1 MELLQSKGIVV
12 LTGKTGS
19 GKSRNSLEIMKLY
32 ASSHEG
38 YEMIKLGSLHE
49 WKTRVSITDTVVIF
63 FEDIFGKT
71 NSRFNEDVD
80 SQLLDE
86 LYASTRCGYNNN
98 KFIITIRDTIKK
110 HCEQIFEKHRIF
122 NDEFILD
129 LSSERFEMNKEE
141 RHQCVRNYCKKS
153 NIDITTGQDNFW
165 EDSTEDN
172 MVTVILNENTVQD
185 IVESNTGIGFPQAV
199 YLYTS
204 NRKFTRRG
212 PIFFSDASNFLQ
224 KEMVELRQD
233 GKKLEMKRWQYVAL
247 VYTMLAKCNLRS
259 GPIDKDLIA
268 KIMQSVYRK
277 DLPDNFNGH
286 LQRAANE
293 LTGKYLCCKSEAVH
307 SPLIFQHQTILEA
320 VLVSYGEKD
329 PASVISSLSFD
340 FITEMARPYQ
350 YQQRDGETVFKV
362 PHKYYKMLSRR
373 LVEIMLSEYKH
384 RKLEFTELLC
394 KAEIIRQTEEE
405 VLCLMIEEYDQQ
417 MEKKQSCSDLR
428 VVHKSMSETAL
439 ENIVFHFPAAI
450 LEKIICYRENDHVVE
465 ELASKVIDSLNG
477 RTREDI
483 KEACRLAL
491 VNILKDT
498 CASGTIHRLKIIHK
512 LLQDNRVPYDINLC
526 MQASCKR
533 RKVQC
538 ATWLFENVVI
548 QSSRKENNSNDGP
561 SSIKEV
567 MMAACHDN
575 DISLVGWLLENF
587 DESDLSLDKAV
598 SNAYKNGRMELVQ
611 FIVSSVDDHERLQ
624 LKYILTKACC
634 DSRKGLV
641 IHLLDSVDQKF
652 FNLIFTMNEMCS
664 KGKIIFVKILWEK
677 IDNKKLFNM
686 KSAMNLASRNGWKDL
701 VEWLL
706 ANTDR
711 SEFDMN
717 EALGE
722 AIKQGRKELEKW
734 LKMKIEDLKT
744 DKDVVKE
751 SKAYFGWA
759 ERSNAELDDYYASFP
774 LPVVPD

>member
-1 MELLQSKGIVV
+1 MLVAL
-12 LTGKTGS
+12 
-19 GKSRNSLEIMKLY
+19 
-32 ASSHEG
+32 EG
-38 YEMIKLGSLHE
+38 YEMLKLGSLHE
-49 WKTRVSITDTVVIF
+49 WKTRVSITDKLVIS

-71 NSRFNEDVD
+71 NSRLNEDVD

-86 LYASTRCGYNNN
+86 LYASTRCGNNKN

-110 HCEQIFEKHRIF
+110 HCQPVLEKHRIF
-122 NDEFILD
+122 NEEFILD

-141 RHQCVRNYCKKS
+141 RYECVRNYCKKS
-153 NIDITTGQDNFW
+153 NIDITTGQDNFR
-165 EDSTEDN
+165 ENSTEDN
-172 MVTVILNENTVQD
+172 MVTVILNEDTVRN
-185 IVESNTGIGFPQAV
+185 IVESNPGIGFPQAV

-212 PIFFSDASNFLQ
+212 PDFFSDPSNILQ
-224 KEMVELRQD
+224 KAIVELRQD
-233 GKKLEMKRWQYVAL
+233 GKKLEMERWQYVAL
-247 VYTMLAKCNLRS
+247 VYTMLARSNLRS
-259 GPIDKDLIA
+259 GPIDKELIA

-277 DLPDNFNGH
+277 DLPANFNEL

-293 LTGKYLCCKSEAVH
+293 LRGNSFLCCKSEAVD

-329 PASVISSLSFD
+329 PTSVISSMSFD

-362 PHKYYKMLSRR
+362 PHKYYKMLSGR
-373 LVEIMLSEYKH
+373 LVEIMLSEFKH
-384 RKLEFTELLC
+384 RKLDFTELLC

-465 ELASKVIDSLNG
+465 YLALKVIDSLHG
-477 RTREDI
+477 RTREDV

-512 LLQDNRVPYDINLC
+512 LCQDNGVPYDINLC
-526 MQASCKR
+526 MHASCKR
-533 RKVQC
+533 RNVQC
-538 ATWLFENVVI
+538 STWLFENVVI

-561 SSIKEV
+561 SSIKKV
-567 MMAACHDN
+567 MMAACRDN
-575 DISLVGWLLENF
+575 DISLVRWLLENF

-598 SNAYKNGRMELVQ
+598 STAYKNDRIELVQ
-611 FIVSSVDDHERLQ
+611 IIVNDVDDHERLQ
-624 LKYILTKACC
+624 LKNILTKACY
-634 DSRKGLV
+634 DSRKDLV
-641 IHLLDSVDQKF
+641 IHLLDNVDHKF
-652 FNLIFTMNEMCS
+652 FNLMFTMNEMCS
-664 KGKIIFVKILWEK
+664 KGKSMFVKILWEK

-686 KSAMNLASRNGWKDL
+686 KSAMNFASRNGWKDL

-706 ANTDR
+706 AHTDR

-759 ERSNAELDDYYASFP
+759 ERSNSEIDDNYASFP
-774 LPVVPD
+774 LPVAPD